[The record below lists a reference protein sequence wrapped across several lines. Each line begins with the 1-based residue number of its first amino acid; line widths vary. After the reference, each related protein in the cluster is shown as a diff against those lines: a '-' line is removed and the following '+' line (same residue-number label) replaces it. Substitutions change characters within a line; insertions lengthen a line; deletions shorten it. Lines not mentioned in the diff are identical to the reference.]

1 MSKTRRSKSRVFSE
15 KDYQSGDGLLTKSW
29 GPGQWHFLHAISF
42 NYPVSPTEQD
52 KKHYRDYVLSLVHVL
67 PCKYCRMNLRKNLK
81 KAPITMAH
89 MKNRDTFSKYVYDL
103 HEIVNTM
110 LNKKSGLT
118 YEDVKERY
126 EHFRARCSLPIKRAG
141 SHQRRNNTRKRN
153 SEKGCTEP
161 LYGEKIKC
169 VLKFLP
175 ENEKCDTFQMDKRCL
190 KRRGGGDG
198 ATATNRF
205 SLSSPT

>member
-1 MSKTRRSKSRVFSE
+1 MSKKRRDNSRVFSDQ
-15 KDYQSGDGLLTKSW
+15 DYSSGDGLLTKSW

-67 PCKYCRMNLRKNLK
+67 PCKYCRINLRKNFK
-81 KAPITMAH
+81 KAPLTMGH
-89 MKNRDTFSKYVYDL
+89 MKNRDTFSKYIYNL

-110 LNKKSGLT
+110 LDKKSGLT
-118 YEDVKERY
+118 YEDVRERY
-126 EHFRARCSLPIKRAG
+126 EHFRARCALPIKRAG
-141 SHQRRNNTRKRN
+141 SRINRKTRKNRHTRTP
-153 SEKGCTEP
+153 EKGCTEP

-175 ENEKCDTFQMDKRCL
+175 ENEKCDTFQMDKRCI
-190 KRRGGGDG
+190 KTRGG
-198 ATATNRF
+198 AARAPP
-205 SLSSPT
+205 L